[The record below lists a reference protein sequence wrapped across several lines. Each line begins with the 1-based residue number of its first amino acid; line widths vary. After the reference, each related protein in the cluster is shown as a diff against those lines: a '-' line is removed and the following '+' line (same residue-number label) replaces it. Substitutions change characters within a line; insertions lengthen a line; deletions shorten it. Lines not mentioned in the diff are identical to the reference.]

1 MVNDTITSLLTK
13 DDLVFHLK
21 RIGIENGDVLEVH
34 SSLSSLGYVI
44 GGAQSVVDALLKAV
58 GEEGTLVM
66 PLQFSN
72 NSEPLYWQNPPIDIS
87 LMATVR
93 KKTPPFDPICNDL
106 SGMGEVVENL
116 RRRKNAIFS
125 SHPSCAFVAYGKYA
139 PLICNRQSY
148 HFPLGDDSPTARLV
162 ETRAKFL
169 CIGTQLDTL
178 TSLHLAQY
186 RANTYPVCI
195 NGANILTNGT
205 VNWKKYLDLYGIDS
219 DWFVKIQ
226 PALLKRRQLFVD
238 KIGLANVYYGY
249 VSQVVEALTKH
260 LEVTTPLALY
270 S

>member
-116 RRRKNAIFS
+116 YVVNAIFS
-125 SHPSCAFVAYGKYA
+125 SHPSCAFVAYGNMR

-148 HFPLGDDSPTARLV
+148 HFPLGSYFPNGTFSGN
-162 ETRAKFL
+162 TAKFL
-169 CIGTQLDTL
+169 RIGTQLDTL

-205 VNWKKYLDLYGIDS
+205 VNWKKYLR
-219 DWFVKIQ
+219 FVW
-226 PALLKRRQLFVD
+226 
-238 KIGLANVYYGY
+238 Y
-249 VSQVVEALTKH
+249 
-260 LEVTTPLALY
+260 
-270 S
+270 